1 MGKPFGHPNN
11 MEQLNTDGYEIFDNI
26 YSDEEIQ
33 TLIGVIDAVDTE
45 SPTFRKS
52 NDLFAIRQ
60 FFKEI
65 PAAFELVFSVRLRNL
80 LISSF
85 GTDYFVVKSIYFD
98 KPGESN
104 WFVSYHQDL
113 TISVDKR
120 IVAKGFGPWTVKF
133 NQYAVQPPVEILRD
147 NFTVRVHLDTADEYN
162 GALKVIPKSHFNGVF
177 RLQDNA
183 TANST
188 EVICAVKKGGI
199 MLMKPLLFHSSGR
212 TQNNARRRVV
222 HIEFSRCILPGG
234 LQWSEREP
242 YSACP

>member
-1 MGKPFGHPNN
+1 MVKPCGHPNI
-11 MEQLNTDGYEIFDNI
+11 MEQLNTDGYQIFENI

-33 TLIGVIDAVDTE
+33 RLIEVIEAED
-45 SPTFRKS
+45 SSNPTFRKS

-65 PAAFELVFSVRLRNL
+65 PAAFGLVFSTRLKDL
-80 LISSF
+80 LISGF
-85 GTDYFVVKSIYFD
+85 GTEYFVVKSIYFD
-98 KPGESN
+98 KPEESN

-120 IVAKGFGPWTVKF
+120 IEATGFGPWTVKF

-162 GALKVIPKSHFNGVF
+162 GALKVIPKSHLNGVF
-177 RLQDNA
+177 RLQENVSA
-183 TANST
+183 KSG
-188 EVICAVKKGGI
+188 EVTCSVKKGGI

-212 TQNNARRRVV
+212 TLNKARRRVV
-222 HIEFSRCILPGG
+222 HIEFSRSVLPDG
-234 LQWSEREP
+234 LQWSEKEP
-242 YSACP
+242 